1 MHIELFGTLA
11 TRTVFYIVPC
21 LLFLAL
27 DLAIPSAAVHIKANG
42 RQAMPHRAIKGGQ
55 VPIRMLKY
63 IGVCVGNVLLGVLVQ
78 TSIEYI
84 IIHVLRTRSALR
96 IATALPMPLTL
107 AKDLSRAF
115 LIRGPLTYYI
125 HRHLLHDPRTSP
137 MLTKWHGSWQH
148 SLTTALPFSSSY
160 DHSLVYLLHRWL
172 PVYLPA
178 LIFRMHMLTY
188 LLFLAIISLEEAF
201 AWSGYNV
208 LPSKIMLAGM
218 ARRNEAHL
226 MKSGRGNYGPF
237 GVMDWV
243 HGTTLGGNDVMD
255 DVQREARKRNV
266 RGRARDVADRAGDVI
281 GDLALEDDDD
291 QDANPDADEAH
302 DPDEN
307 NDATES
313 VAAASN
319 RAGNATRSRRTG
331 GQRSRS

>member
-1 MHIELFGTLA
+1 
-11 TRTVFYIVPC
+11 
-21 LLFLAL
+21 
-27 DLAIPSAAVHIKANG
+27 
-42 RQAMPHRAIKGGQ
+42 
-55 VPIRMLKY
+55 
-63 IGVCVGNVLLGVLVQ
+63 
-78 TSIEYI
+78 
-84 IIHVLRTRSALR
+84 
-96 IATALPMPLTL
+96 
-107 AKDLSRAF
+107 
-115 LIRGPLTYYI
+115 
-125 HRHLLHDPRTSP
+125 
-137 MLTKWHGSWQH
+137 
-148 SLTTALPFSSSY
+148 
-160 DHSLVYLLHRWL
+160 
-172 PVYLPA
+172 
-178 LIFRMHMLTY
+178 MHMLTY